1 MHDLRML
8 RQPQYQARHIRSELA
23 VKRYLYYPLVC
34 RQALLC
40 TTYHSTLVETAV
52 LLADAGLDS
61 GSLDIGVSYHGFPIY
76 TQSQDL
82 CDATR
87 CPIKKGPL
95 TVKLE
100 EPFPVITPPVRL
112 LSQAQS
118 SSPLSHAF
126 KLS

>member
-1 MHDLRML
+1 MVGRACKEISTSLTYLSRE
-8 RQPQYQARHIRSELA
+8 PARESSAAAR
-23 VKRYLYYPLVC
+23 
-34 RQALLC
+34 
-40 TTYHSTLVETAV
+40 
-52 LLADAGLDS
+52 ADAGLES
-61 GSLDIGVSYHGFPIY
+61 GWLDIGVSYHGFPIY

-112 LSQAQS
+112 LS
-118 SSPLSHAF
+118 LS
-126 KLS
+126 

>member
-1 MHDLRML
+1 MCESMQRG
-8 RQPQYQARHIRSELA
+8 
-23 VKRYLYYPLVC
+23 
-34 RQALLC
+34 ALLTSLPFQAGEDSGAAC
-40 TTYHSTLVETAV
+40 
-52 LLADAGLDS
+52 ADAGLES

-112 LSQAQS
+112 LSPS
-118 SSPLSHAF
+118 
-126 KLS
+126 

>member
-1 MHDLRML
+1 MRARMQRRPL
-8 RQPQYQARHIRSELA
+8 LILPPFQAGEDSGA
-23 VKRYLYYPLVC
+23 AC
-34 RQALLC
+34 
-40 TTYHSTLVETAV
+40 
-52 LLADAGLDS
+52 ADAGLES

-118 SSPLSHAF
+118 CPSVTCFQAVLTCI
-126 KLS
+126 LL

>member
-1 MHDLRML
+1 M
-8 RQPQYQARHIRSELA
+8 
-23 VKRYLYYPLVC
+23 
-34 RQALLC
+34 
-40 TTYHSTLVETAV
+40 
-52 LLADAGLDS
+52 
-61 GSLDIGVSYHGFPIY
+61 SYHGFPIY

-112 LSQAQS
+112 LSQAQALCLEQSALVACQALCS
-118 SSPLSHAF
+118 SSCWWNIYAELSA
-126 KLS
+126 